1 MVVARAPRDLR
12 SETPGVNST
21 DNLRRVV
28 KVKAR
33 AQHFAKPPQSG
44 RPVEALDQ
52 GEEPPASGDGSG
64 DGVVSMT
71 TSLGAVPEPSTWVMM
86 ILGFVG
92 LGYMPYRR
100 KNGTLRFA

>member
-12 SETPGVNST
+12 SETPGINST

-44 RPVEALDQ
+44 
-52 GEEPPASGDGSG
+52 GPAKHWIK
-64 DGVVSMT
+64 V
-71 TSLGAVPEPSTWVMM
+71 
-86 ILGFVG
+86 
-92 LGYMPYRR
+92 
-100 KNGTLRFA
+100 KNRSHPAMDRVKEFAA